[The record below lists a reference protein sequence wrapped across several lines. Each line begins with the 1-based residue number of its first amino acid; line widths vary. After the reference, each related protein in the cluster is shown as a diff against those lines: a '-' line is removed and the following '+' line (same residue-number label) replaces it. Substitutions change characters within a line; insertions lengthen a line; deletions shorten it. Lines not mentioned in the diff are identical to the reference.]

1 MLLYGDYMI
10 IVKVLGRKLIFY
22 VLFFYL
28 VSYWY
33 EKKLWKNVC
42 ELCGIL
48 IKIYMKVVRRNNYEI
63 LFEIYMVFFL

>member
-33 EKKLWKNVC
+33 EKKLWK
-42 ELCGIL
+42 
-48 IKIYMKVVRRNNYEI
+48 VVWYFDKDLYESG
-63 LFEIYMVFFL
+63 